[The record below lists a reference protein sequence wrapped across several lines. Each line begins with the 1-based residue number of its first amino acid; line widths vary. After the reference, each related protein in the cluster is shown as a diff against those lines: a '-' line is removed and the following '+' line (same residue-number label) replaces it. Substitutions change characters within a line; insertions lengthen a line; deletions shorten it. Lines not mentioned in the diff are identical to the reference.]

1 MMPPRVE
8 WITGEAALEPHLAA
22 WDRLALQAPQQL
34 PMLSGSWVLAQFGT
48 MLGRD
53 ESWECC
59 LAFDGKEL
67 LGVLPLIRR
76 HKNLAGR
83 KISLLRTPFD
93 LHTRS
98 GDAVVRNGYEAPVL
112 GALLQAVAARRP
124 SFFACGWRRIAAE
137 SPMLSV
143 ADWQTFHNLRQPAGY
158 GSILSL
164 RGSLGDYRNSLGS
177 KFRGSLNNAR
187 NKLQKLANPVFSHV
201 AGAAAGEAN
210 LLADF
215 LHLEAGGWKG
225 KQGSAIRLDPVLV
238 HFYGELVRRLATNGW
253 LEWHLL
259 HANGQLIAAELA
271 VRCGR
276 TLALVKM
283 AYDEAFAACAPG
295 NLLMLAIIER
305 AWQEGDTD
313 RIDCLSDQ
321 PWHGHWKLEKRKY
334 FDLFLYPRRLFPY
347 CAGYLPHHTYL
358 RLKSKPALLKT
369 VRQFKMK
376 VQQCRERLGS
386 HAAGGKSP

>member
-1 MMPPRVE
+1 MPPRIE
-8 WITGEAALEPHLAA
+8 WITDEAALEPHLAA

-76 HKNLAGR
+76 QKNIGGR
-83 KISLLRTPFD
+83 KVSLLRTPFD

-98 GDAVVRNGYEAPVL
+98 GDAIVRNGYETPIL
-112 GALLQAVAARRP
+112 GSLLQAVASRRH
-124 SFFACGWRRIAAE
+124 SFFACSWRGIAAE

-143 ADWQTFHNLRQPAGY
+143 ADHSCQNFHRLRQPAGY

-164 RGSLGDYRNSLGS
+164 RGSLDDYRNRLGS

-187 NKLQKLANPVFSHV
+187 NKLRRLTNPVFSHV
-201 AGAAAGEAN
+201 AGAAAGDAD

-215 LHLEAGGWKG
+215 LHLEAAGWKG
-225 KQGSAIRLDPVLV
+225 KQGSAIRLDPTLM
-238 HFYGELVRRLATNGW
+238 HFYGELVRRLAANGW

-259 HANGQLIAAELA
+259 HANGQLIAAELG

-276 TLALVKM
+276 TLTLVKM

-305 AWQEGDTD
+305 VWQEDDTD

-321 PWHGHWKLEKRKY
+321 PWHSHWKLERREY
-334 FDLFLYPRRLFPY
+334 FDLFLYPRRLLPY
-347 CAGYLPHHTYL
+347 CAGYLPHRTCL
-358 RLKSKPALLKT
+358 QLKSKPALLKIG
-369 VRQFKMK
+369 
-376 VQQCRERLGS
+376 QQLQSFYRRKER
-386 HAAGGKSP
+386 K